1 MLTSST
7 RSLLAGRPGSV
18 ARPRQAHLLVLGV
31 CALFGLLSACA
42 GGEAGTD
49 EGTTGT
55 GGQTA
60 TGGANG
66 GGTGG
71 TTGSG
76 GSNATGGGT
85 GSGGVRE
92 TGGSTGAGGGNATG
106 GAPGTGGSNAT
117 GGAPGTGG
125 STGTGGAS
133 STGGSTGAGGST
145 GGRDGTGGTAGKA
158 GTGGTI
164 GTGGSTG
171 VAGHGGGAG
180 GTGGAVSCNVA
191 PVDPQATTQVKN
203 LLCYLYS
210 IYGNHVLSGQQET
223 SWSNPA
229 GDISYYVTNTGKY
242 PAILGGDYLYP
253 SGTTS
258 RAQAYWQAG
267 GLTMMR
273 YHMGAPPMADT
284 YPNSELSTNYAN
296 VLTSGTTE
304 NASLLSKLDYLAG
317 ELKTLQNAN
326 VVVIMALY
334 HEVQPNGWFWW
345 AKGTGAQFVQLWQM
359 SFKYLTQTKGIH
371 NVIWL
376 LPFSGSP
383 SASYFPGKTYVD
395 LSGPDEYANPSSQP
409 FSSNYRSAAS
419 IVGSTM
425 PIPLHE
431 TGAIPQ
437 PASMFPST
445 APWLLWNVWAGYQ
458 SSPQNGVTY
467 NTVSSIQSAYS
478 SPYTITRD
486 ELPKF

>member
-1 MLTSST
+1 MLIPST
-7 RSLLAGRPGSV
+7 RSLLAGRS
-18 ARPRQAHLLVLGV
+18 LVFGV
-31 CALFGLLSACA
+31 CALLGLLSACA

-55 GGQTA
+55 GGQAA

-71 TTGSG
+71 STGSG
-76 GSNATGGGT
+76 GSNATGGVT

-92 TGGSTGAGGGNATG
+92 TGGSTGTGGANPTG
-106 GAPGTGGSNAT
+106 GAPGSGGSNAT

-133 STGGSTGAGGST
+133 STGGSTGAGGSM
-145 GGRDGTGGTAGKA
+145 GGRGGTTGTGGAAGKA
-158 GTGGTI
+158 GTGGAV

-171 VAGHGGGAG
+171 VAGHGAGGSGGVAG
-180 GTGGAVSCNVA
+180 GTGGTGGAASCNVA
-191 PVDPQATTQVKN
+191 PVDPQATMQVKN

-345 AKGTGAQFVQLWQM
+345 AKGTGAQFIQLWQM

-409 FSSNYRSAAS
+409 FSSNYRSALN

-478 SPYTITRD
+478 SSYTITRD

>member
-1 MLTSST
+1 MLIPSL
-7 RSLLAGRPGSV
+7 RSRLAGRPGYV
-18 ARPRQAHLLVLGV
+18 AAGPRYVNPLLLGI

-42 GGEAGTD
+42 GSDAGTD
-49 EGTTGT
+49 DGTMGT

-60 TGGANG
+60 TGGATG
-66 GGTGG
+66 GSAGG

-76 GSNATGGGT
+76 GSNATGGIT
-85 GSGGVRE
+85 GSGGVHE
-92 TGGSTGAGGGNATG
+92 TGGSI
-106 GAPGTGGSNAT
+106 GTGGSDA
-117 GGAPGTGG
+117 TGG

-133 STGGSTGAGGST
+133 STGGSIGTGGSAGGGGRGGATGA
-145 GGRDGTGGTAGKA
+145 GGTAGKP
-158 GTGGTI
+158 
-164 GTGGSTG
+164 GTGGSAG
-171 VAGHGGGAG
+171 IAGHGAGGSGGVAG
-180 GTGGAVSCNVA
+180 GTGGAGSCNVQ

-203 LLCYLYS
+203 LLCYMYS

-258 RAQAYWQAG
+258 RGQAYWQAG

-296 VLTSGTTE
+296 VLTAGTAE

-317 ELKTLQNAN
+317 ELKTLQSAN
-326 VVVIMALY
+326 VVVIMALF

-345 AKGTGAQFVQLWQM
+345 AKGTGAQFIQLWEM
-359 SFKYLTQTKGIH
+359 SFKYLTQTKGVH

-383 SASYFPGKTYVD
+383 SSAYFPGKTYVD
-395 LSGPDEYANPSSQP
+395 ISGPDEYANPSSQP
-409 FSSNYRSAAS
+409 FSSNYRSAFN

-437 PASMFPST
+437 PSSMFPST
-445 APWLLWNVWAGYQ
+445 APWLLWNIWAGYESAAQ
-458 SSPQNGVTY
+458 GGVTY